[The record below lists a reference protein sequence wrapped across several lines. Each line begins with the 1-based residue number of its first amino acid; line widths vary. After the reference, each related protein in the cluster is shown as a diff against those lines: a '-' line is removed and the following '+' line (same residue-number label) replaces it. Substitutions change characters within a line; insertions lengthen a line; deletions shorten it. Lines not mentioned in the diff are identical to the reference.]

1 MMHKLGLVVVALL
14 LVATRVGAEELDLK
28 RVVLSTGGVAY
39 LEYETTV
46 SGDADIVFDARLDQV
61 DDVLK
66 SFIVLDDTGGV
77 GAVSLPG
84 RQPLEQ
90 VFRDLP
96 FSQAAM
102 VSPVALLQALT
113 GEEVAVT
120 GPVEA
125 TGRIL
130 AVVREE
136 SMADGRSVIRH
147 RLTLASPD
155 GLVQVVVE
163 DARAIRFTDPQ
174 IDQQIAEALVAV
186 SQHRIADRREL
197 TLSSTGEGERV
208 VRLGYVVAAPLW
220 KTSCRLALAGDDTA
234 LLQGWATLENM
245 TGQDWEAVEL
255 TLVSG
260 NPVTF
265 RQALYQAYW
274 VDRPLVPVDVA
285 GRVLPGVDDGAMKV
299 LLTDEVRETMLRSE
313 DEADRMMA
321 DMAMEESMAFMEAPV
336 LAASAP
342 ANLANVAGASGEDAA
357 TQVVF
362 RIDEPI
368 TVASDESLSVP
379 IISRQIPAEPIAL
392 YQPSTSASH
401 PLAAVRLVN
410 DSGLGLPPGVL
421 TIYEPSDVSGGQSFV
436 GDARLGVLPAGD
448 ERLVAYAL
456 NQKVMVERED
466 EQTET
471 ITKVRIANGV
481 MSLSISQ
488 RRATAY
494 AVQAPEGHDLDVL
507 IEHAKQYNW
516 ELVLPEGEIEATQTH
531 YRLPLQVPAG
541 ELGTLALIMEAPRYE
556 SLRLV
561 DLYRDQVLYY
571 AENSELPENVREAFA
586 ELASLRGAIEETQR
600 AIDELERQRQ
610 VYLQEQ
616 ERLRDNLQRVPS
628 GSDLAE
634 RYLEKLGEQEDGI
647 EDLLEEM
654 EDLREALG
662 VRQAALSDFVAELNI

>member
-1 MMHKLGLVVVALL
+1 MHKFGLVVVALL

-46 SGDADIVFDARLDQV
+46 SGDADIVFDVRLDQV

-90 VFRDLP
+90 VFRDLL

-220 KTSCRLALAGDDTA
+220 KTSYRLALAGDDTA

-245 TGQDWEAVEL
+245 TGQDWDAVEL

-274 VDRPLVPVDVA
+274 VDRPSVPVDVA

-299 LLTDEVRETMLRSE
+299 LLTDEVRETMMRSE

-336 LAASAP
+336 LAAPAP

-357 TQVVF
+357 TQVVY

-368 TVASDESLSVP
+368 TVASGESLSVP
-379 IISRQIPAEPIAL
+379 IISRQIPAEPIVL
-392 YQPSTSASH
+392 FQPSTSASH

-471 ITKVRIANGV
+471 ITKVRIVNGV

-494 AVQAPEGHDLDVL
+494 AIQAPEGHDLDVL

-531 YRLPLQVPAG
+531 YRLLLQVPAG
-541 ELGTLALIMEAPRYE
+541 ELGTLAVIMEAPRYE

-610 VYLQEQ
+610 VFLQEQ
-616 ERLRDNLQRVPS
+616 ERLRENLQRVPS

>member
-1 MMHKLGLVVVALL
+1 MHKFGLVVVALL

-46 SGDADIVFDARLDQV
+46 SGDADIVFDVRLDQV

-220 KTSCRLALAGDDTA
+220 KTSYRLALAGDDTA

-245 TGQDWEAVEL
+245 TGQDWDAVEL

-274 VDRPLVPVDVA
+274 VDRPSVPVDVA

-299 LLTDEVRETMLRSE
+299 LLTDEVRETMMRSE

-336 LAASAP
+336 LAAPAP

-357 TQVVF
+357 TQVVY

-368 TVASDESLSVP
+368 TVASGESLSVP
-379 IISRQIPAEPIAL
+379 IISRQIPAEPIVL
-392 YQPSTSASH
+392 FQPSTSASH

-471 ITKVRIANGV
+471 ITKVRIVNGV

-494 AVQAPEGHDLDVL
+494 AIQTPEGHDLDVL

-531 YRLPLQVPAG
+531 YRLLLQVPAG
-541 ELGTLALIMEAPRYE
+541 ELGTLAVIMEAPRYE

-610 VYLQEQ
+610 VFLQEQ
-616 ERLRDNLQRVPS
+616 ERLRENLQRVPS

>member
-1 MMHKLGLVVVALL
+1 MHKLGLVVVALL

-46 SGDADIVFDARLDQV
+46 SGDADIVFDVRLDQV

-208 VRLGYVVAAPLW
+208 VRLVYVVAAPLW
-220 KTSCRLALAGDDTA
+220 KTSYRLALAGDDTA

-274 VDRPLVPVDVA
+274 VDRPSVPVDVA

-336 LAASAP
+336 LAAPAP

-368 TVASDESLSVP
+368 TVASGESLSVP

-421 TIYEPSDVSGGQSFV
+421 TIYEPSDVSDGQSFV

-541 ELGTLALIMEAPRYE
+541 ELGTVAVIMEAPRYE

>member
-1 MMHKLGLVVVALL
+1 MHKFGLVVVALL

-46 SGDADIVFDARLDQV
+46 SGDADIVFDVRLDQV

-90 VFRDLP
+90 VFRDLL

-220 KTSCRLALAGDDTA
+220 KTSYRLALAGDDTA

-245 TGQDWEAVEL
+245 TGQDWDAVEL

-274 VDRPLVPVDVA
+274 VDRPSVPVDVA

-299 LLTDEVRETMLRSE
+299 LLTDEVRETMMRSE

-336 LAASAP
+336 LAAPAP

-357 TQVVF
+357 TQVVY

-368 TVASDESLSVP
+368 TVASGESLSVP
-379 IISRQIPAEPIAL
+379 IISRQIPAEPIVL
-392 YQPSTSASH
+392 FQPSTSASH

-471 ITKVRIANGV
+471 ITKVRIVNGV

-494 AVQAPEGHDLDVL
+494 AIQAPEGHDLDVL

-541 ELGTLALIMEAPRYE
+541 ELGTLAVIMEAPRYE

-610 VYLQEQ
+610 VFLQEQ
-616 ERLRDNLQRVPS
+616 ERLRENLQRVPS

>member
-1 MMHKLGLVVVALL
+1 MHKFGLVVVALL

-46 SGDADIVFDARLDQV
+46 SGDADIVFDVRLDQV

-220 KTSCRLALAGDDTA
+220 KTSYRLALAGDDTA

-245 TGQDWEAVEL
+245 TGQDWDAVEL

-274 VDRPLVPVDVA
+274 VDRPSVPVDVA

-299 LLTDEVRETMLRSE
+299 LLTDEVRETMMRSE

-336 LAASAP
+336 LAAPAP

-357 TQVVF
+357 TQVVY

-368 TVASDESLSVP
+368 TVASGESLSVP
-379 IISRQIPAEPIAL
+379 IISRQIPAEPIVL
-392 YQPSTSASH
+392 FQPSTSASH

-471 ITKVRIANGV
+471 ITKVRIVNGV

-494 AVQAPEGHDLDVL
+494 AIQAPEGHDLDVL

-531 YRLPLQVPAG
+531 YRLLLQVPAG
-541 ELGTLALIMEAPRYE
+541 ELGTLAVIMEAPRYE

-610 VYLQEQ
+610 VFLQEQ
-616 ERLRDNLQRVPS
+616 ERLRENLQRVPS

>member
-1 MMHKLGLVVVALL
+1 MHKFGLVVVALL

-46 SGDADIVFDARLDQV
+46 SGDADIVFDVRLDQV

-136 SMADGRSVIRH
+136 SMNDGRSVIRH

-220 KTSCRLALAGDDTA
+220 KTSYRLALAGDDTA

-245 TGQDWEAVEL
+245 TGQDWDAVEL

-260 NPVTF
+260 NPITF

-274 VDRPLVPVDVA
+274 VDRPSVPVDVA

-299 LLTDEVRETMLRSE
+299 LLTDEVRETMMRSE

-336 LAASAP
+336 LAAPAP

-357 TQVVF
+357 TQVVY

-368 TVASDESLSVP
+368 TVASGESLSVP
-379 IISRQIPAEPIAL
+379 IISRQIPAEPIVL
-392 YQPSTSASH
+392 FQPSTSASH

-471 ITKVRIANGV
+471 ITKVRIVNGV

-494 AVQAPEGHDLDVL
+494 AIQAPEGHDLDVL

-541 ELGTLALIMEAPRYE
+541 ELGTLAVIMEAPRYE

-610 VYLQEQ
+610 VFLQEQ
-616 ERLRDNLQRVPS
+616 ERLRENLQRVPS

>member
-1 MMHKLGLVVVALL
+1 MHKLGLVVVALL

-46 SGDADIVFDARLDQV
+46 SGDADIVFDVRLDQV

-220 KTSCRLALAGDDTA
+220 KTSYRLALAGDDTA

-274 VDRPLVPVDVA
+274 VDRPSVPVDVA

-368 TVASDESLSVP
+368 TVASGESLSVP

-541 ELGTLALIMEAPRYE
+541 ELGTLAVIMEAPRYE